1 MKKEKKKKEQETRS
15 PNAPPPLTEEEI
27 AMIKASMASR
37 DVDRSTLP
45 SQDTSD
51 AGHARRFI
59 KKNKVFSISIAVLAV
74 FGSVLIVLL
83 CVFGVRAAIEKKRA
97 TADYTFYV
105 GDNAYTVKYN
115 TAVRDGV
122 LYVDMYPIAEYA
134 QLTRSGSKNN
144 VKFTASQNQYL
155 RFEDGSE
162 YAVING
168 IMVEMGEGVARVNEK
183 VCEIPFSFF
192 SKVIGSNN
200 QNGLRIVFDDVNHT
214 VKIQRRMYETN
225 KKDRILFVEITF
237 YPDSFTV
244 LQSIKRP
251 PNGEKQ
257 SYDYG
262 GFDVSDYES
271 NIDPKNAS
279 EYLIL
284 ANKETPLG
292 ETYAP
297 KDLVTIDSRW
307 TKKNI
312 SLRNDAERALCA
324 MMLHMTSDGIDDVFV
339 TSAYRTYS
347 YQAGLFDRYVNEH
360 MSEGMTRDEAERAA
374 LEYSAKPGTSE
385 HQTGLCI
392 DFMTNDM
399 RDLDESFEDTDAFRW
414 LSKNAYKYGF
424 ILRYPEDKV
433 DTTGY
438 KYEPWHYR
446 FVGRTAATEIYN
458 SGLCL
463 EEYLELN

>member
-1 MKKEKKKKEQETRS
+1 MKREKKKKEQQT
-15 PNAPPPLTEEEI
+15 NVTDAPPPLTAEEI
-27 AMIKASMASR
+27 AMIKASMAAR

-45 SQDTSD
+45 SQDNSD
-51 AGHARRFI
+51 IGHARRFV
-59 KKNKVFSISIAVLAV
+59 KKNKIFSVAIAVLAV
-74 FGSVLIVLL
+74 FATVLVVLL
-83 CVFGVRAAIEKKRA
+83 GIFGVKAALEKKRS

-105 GDNAYTVKYN
+105 GDNAYTVDYK

-134 QLTRSGSKNN
+134 QLTRSGSKND
-144 VKFTASQNQYL
+144 VKFTASKNQYL

-168 IMVEMGEGVARVNEK
+168 AMVEMGEGEAVVNEK
-183 VCEIPFSFF
+183 VCEIPFSFLL
-192 SKVIGSNN
+192 KAVGSNN
-200 QNGLRIVFDDVNHT
+200 QNGLRIVLDDFNHII
-214 VKIQRRMYETN
+214 KIQRRMYDTS
-225 KKDRILFVEITF
+225 KKDQILYVEISF
-237 YPDSFTV
+237 YPDSFSV
-244 LQSIKRP
+244 LQAIKRP
-251 PNGEKQ
+251 AENQPV

-262 GFDVSDYES
+262 GFDISAYEL
-271 NIDPKNAS
+271 NIDPQNPS

-292 ETYAP
+292 ESYSP
-297 KDLVTIDSRW
+297 DDLVTVECR
-307 TKKNI
+307 TNKTMY
-312 SLRNDAERALCA
+312 LRNDAERALYA
-324 MMLHMTSDGIDDVFV
+324 MMLHMKADGINDVFV

-347 YQAGLFDRYVNEH
+347 YQAGLFDKYVGNH
-360 MSEGMTRDEAERAA
+360 MSEGMTREEAEQAA

-399 RDLDESFEDTDAFRW
+399 RDLDETFEDTDAFRW
-414 LSKNAYKYGF
+414 LSQNAYKYGF
-424 ILRYPEDKV
+424 ILRYPQDKV
-433 DTTGY
+433 ETTGY

-446 FVGRTAATEIYN
+446 FVGRTTATEIYN